1 MPRSGIEWLEE
12 APSARHIA
20 DEDFARIGLNGIVCA
35 VADTLE
41 KRVADLEYLLTHLPE
56 DLDARFAGVDVKL
69 AGLRELILLQNGRFT
84 KLEARLNEQV
94 AKLETRFTELSRK
107 VDGQGGQLG
116 ELSHK
121 VDAQASQL
129 TELSR
134 KVDALSHTVD
144 AQGVKLDEIL
154 ARLPKPQL

>member
-1 MPRSGIEWLEE
+1 M
-12 APSARHIA
+12 
-20 DEDFARIGLNGIVCA
+20 
-35 VADTLE
+35 ADTLE
-41 KRVADLEYLLTHLPE
+41 KRVADLEYLLTHMPE

-129 TELSR
+129 AELSRKGDAQASQRTELSR

>member
-1 MPRSGIEWLEE
+1 
-12 APSARHIA
+12 
-20 DEDFARIGLNGIVCA
+20 
-35 VADTLE
+35 VADTLD

-94 AKLETRFTELSRK
+94 AKLESRF
-107 VDGQGGQLG
+107 
-116 ELSHK
+116 
-121 VDAQASQL
+121 A
-129 TELSR
+129 ELSR

>member
-1 MPRSGIEWLEE
+1 LDQFNWIT
-12 APSARHIA
+12 
-20 DEDFARIGLNGIVCA
+20 CA

-69 AGLRELILLQNGRFT
+69 AGLRELILLQNGRIT

-94 AKLETRFTELSRK
+94 AKLDTRFTELSRK
-107 VDGQGGQLG
+107 VDGQAG
-116 ELSHK
+116 
-121 VDAQASQL
+121 QL

-134 KVDALSHTVD
+134 KVDAQAGQLGELSR
-144 AQGVKLDEIL
+144 KLDEVL
-154 ARLPKPQL
+154 ARLPKP

>member
-1 MPRSGIEWLEE
+1 
-12 APSARHIA
+12 
-20 DEDFARIGLNGIVCA
+20 

-69 AGLRELILLQNGRFT
+69 AGLRELILLQNGRIT

-94 AKLETRFTELSRK
+94 AKLDTRFTELSRK
-107 VDGQGGQLG
+107 VD
-116 ELSHK
+116 
-121 VDAQASQL
+121 AQAGQL

-134 KVDALSHTVD
+134 KVDAQASQLAELSRKVD
-144 AQGVKLDEIL
+144 GQGAKLDEIL
-154 ARLPKPQL
+154 ARLPKP

>member
-1 MPRSGIEWLEE
+1 VRWLTH
-12 APSARHIA
+12 SKSVLQISS
-20 DEDFARIGLNGIVCA
+20 
-35 VADTLE
+35 
-41 KRVADLEYLLTHLPE
+41 THLPE

-94 AKLETRFTELSRK
+94 AKLESRFAELSRK
-107 VDGQGGQLG
+107 VD
-116 ELSHK
+116 
-121 VDAQASQL
+121 AQAGQVA
-129 TELSR
+129 ELSR

-144 AQGVKLDEIL
+144 TQGVKLDEIL

>member
-1 MPRSGIEWLEE
+1 M
-12 APSARHIA
+12 
-20 DEDFARIGLNGIVCA
+20 
-35 VADTLE
+35 ADTLE
-41 KRVADLEYLLTHLPE
+41 KRVADIEYLLPHMPE

-69 AGLRELILLQNGRFT
+69 AGLRELM
-84 KLEARLNEQV
+84 LNEQV

-129 TELSR
+129 AELSRKGDAQASQRTELSR

>member
-1 MPRSGIEWLEE
+1 M
-12 APSARHIA
+12 
-20 DEDFARIGLNGIVCA
+20 
-35 VADTLE
+35 
-41 KRVADLEYLLTHLPE
+41 PE

-107 VDGQGGQLG
+107 VD
-116 ELSHK
+116 
-121 VDAQASQL
+121 AQASQL

-134 KVDALSHTVD
+134 KVDG
-144 AQGVKLDEIL
+144 QGVKLDEIL